1 MYVVAGWFP
10 RGGVLGAVAAV
21 QGLFHRAASRHLL
34 GGRIR
39 EVHHAMV
46 VD

>member
-1 MYVVAGWFP
+1 MVVGWFL
-10 RGGVLGAVAAV
+10 RGGMLGAVAAV
-21 QGLFHRAASRHLL
+21 QGLFHTAASRHLL

-46 VD
+46 VG